1 MRYKAQVGASLFA
14 VTILAAGI
22 SSAHADV
29 NPATDE
35 PSAGVV
41 ELSADDFVF
50 APDGSVVEGDF
61 QELTATVYEPNPE
74 APTGPSVRS
83 CPEVND
89 PAKVTYTG
97 SPHFVVDSEEPFSS
111 WLSPNQTATY
121 TTESA
126 HEISAEVELGTEAEV
141 SGVVAKAKETLKIK
155 AGAKISV
162 KRALQV
168 SDSNKTNKAYRV
180 RLGSMGWKITRTK
193 EWIAAPCT
201 PKKKVTYKVNAP
213 QVGDITLGR
222 FNS

>member
-1 MRYKAQVGASLFA
+1 
-14 VTILAAGI
+14 
-22 SSAHADV
+22 
-29 NPATDE
+29 
-35 PSAGVV
+35 
-41 ELSADDFVF
+41 
-50 APDGSVVEGDF
+50 VEGDF

-74 APTGPSVRS
+74 APAGGRSARS

-89 PAKVTYTG
+89 PAKVTYKG
-97 SPHFVVDSEEPFSS
+97 SPHFVVDSGEPFSS

-141 SGVVAKAKETLKIK
+141 SGVVAKAKESLKIK
-155 AGAKISV
+155 AGAKVSV

-168 SDSNKTNKAYRV
+168 SDTNRTNKAYRV

-201 PKKKVTYKVNAP
+201 PKKQVTYKVNAP
-213 QVGDITLGR
+213 QVGDISLGR